1 MNDEWTELRDEYD
14 TLLLRERELTPA
26 DLKRLHQIEEIIRQ
40 RWFEVSWNHEPAKMT
55 DASCEREHE
64 P

>member
-14 TLLLRERELTPA
+14 SLLLRERELTPEEV
-26 DLKRLHQIEEIIRQ
+26 KRIEQIEEIIRQ
-40 RWFEVSWNHEPAKMT
+40 RWFEVSWNHEPTQTT